1 MFSASLTTWATIITT
16 TESLAKEHDQYSA
29 ALTAQVADTLK
40 SISTRYE
47 DFRKRHESLNARFV
61 AERDSVYSD
70 LKKSKSGY
78 DSECK
83 EVEDKRAKV
92 DKSFDSSKA
101 KAEKSYRAELTEMSN
116 IKVG

>member
-1 MFSASLTTWATIITT
+1 MTTWATIITT
-16 TESLAKEHDQYSA
+16 TESLAKEHDQYST
-29 ALTAQVADTLK
+29 ALTVQVADTLK
-40 SISTRYE
+40 AISTRYD
-47 DFRKRHESLNARFV
+47 DFRKRHESLNTKIV
-61 AERDSVYSD
+61 AEREGVYSD
-70 LKKSKSGY
+70 LKKSKNSY

-116 IKVG
+116 IKVS